1 MWLSRRARYS
11 RLSKWGKLGEQSIV
25 ENYNCLPNQLPFSR
39 IVKPITLAI
48 GSLASANTPKRCF
61 FHFKSAVWKLPSSSW
76 DFCLFYDYLQHFHL
90 QNYPLKLE
98 RGLKTGGKWGVL
110 LTDNARHWAQQRQ
123 TAKPSFGMA
132 LCAKYTVYRC
142 ANPLMKKLVLP
153 FLCVSTIIQLG
164 RSN

>member
-90 QNYPLKLE
+90 QNYPLKTGE
-98 RGLKTGGKWGVL
+98 RVENRWQVGVL
-110 LTDNARHWAQQRQ
+110 LTTDNARHWGQQRQ
-123 TAKPSFGMA
+123 IAKFWHGTLRKIYGLQMCKS
-132 LCAKYTVYRC
+132 V
-142 ANPLMKKLVLP
+142 NEE
-153 FLCVSTIIQLG
+153 VSVTFFCTSLLLY
-164 RSN
+164 N